1 MRASAAAVS
10 RERARTLRLRKLAR
24 RLRRHRSGVGVTTRF
39 VAVGVRAV
47 DPLANKYNRLLED
60 AGLAPTIRTEAVDG
74 EKLVERF
81 GRDRFDIAYSRNAL
95 DHTADPWL

>member
-1 MRASAAAVS
+1 VQLRSVVSGPERCASGSWPDGFAD
-10 RERARTLRLRKLAR
+10 TG
-24 RLRRHRSGVGVTTRF
+24 SGVGVTTRF